1 MFDHCVD
8 ITEELVVIF
17 ELYHAWFRY
26 RANVTQ
32 IQYPARW
39 GRFRVL
45 VFVYILFDFNIWKF
59 FHNF

>member
-8 ITEELVVIF
+8 ITKEMVVIF
-17 ELYHAWFRY
+17 ELNHAWFRC

-32 IQYPARW
+32 IQYPARL

-45 VFVYILFDFNIWKF
+45 VVRLKIVCVVLGYA
-59 FHNF
+59 

>member
-1 MFDHCVD
+1 MFDYCVD
-8 ITEELVVIF
+8 ITEEIVVIF

-45 VFVYILFDFNIWKF
+45 VVRLKIICVVPGNA
-59 FHNF
+59 

>member
-8 ITEELVVIF
+8 VTEEMVVIF
-17 ELYHAWFRY
+17 ELYYAWFRY

-32 IQYPARW
+32 IQYPACW

-45 VFVYILFDFNIWKF
+45 VVRLKIICVVPGNA
-59 FHNF
+59 